1 MLSRKLITPLLV
13 LVFAAPPMFAQNFSL
28 QTDSEVKIEGT
39 SNVRDWEADVTE
51 LEATFELAE
60 MDEFTLESLTPE
72 MFKTMELSIAVGGIE
87 ANQRGL
93 TNNIRKYL
101 KEKDHPNIT
110 FNLSEVTKVEWK
122 DGYSEITAEGV
133 INAAGKDNDVTMVVR
148 AEEVNGAIQFSGSQ
162 DLKMTDFDI
171 DPPTALLGTVRAVD
185 EFTVQYSVTFQ
196 N

>member
-13 LVFAAPPMFAQNFSL
+13 LAFAATPMFAQNFSL
-28 QTDSEVKIEGT
+28 QSDTEVKIKGT
-39 SNVRDWEADVTE
+39 SNVRDWDADVNE
-51 LEATFELAE
+51 VEATFELEE

-72 MFKTMELSIAVGGIE
+72 MFKTMKLTMAVGEIDAG
-87 ANQRGL
+87 QRGL
-93 TNNIRKYL
+93 TNNIHKYL

-110 FNLSEVTKVEWK
+110 FNLSEVTGVEWK

-171 DPPTALLGTVRAVD
+171 DPPTALFGTVKAVD